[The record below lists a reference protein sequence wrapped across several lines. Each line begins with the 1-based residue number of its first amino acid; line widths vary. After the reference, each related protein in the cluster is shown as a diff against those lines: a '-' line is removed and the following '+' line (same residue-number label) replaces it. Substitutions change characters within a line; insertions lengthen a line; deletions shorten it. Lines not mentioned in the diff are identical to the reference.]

1 MQSSLGSVGRG
12 AMIDSMTQMKDC
24 LIVSNFAP
32 HSGSGCRNRK
42 TNQNSQRSQTLTPH
56 FRICYHG
63 KQGRARQFLGTKPK
77 NCEGHLEHSMSPF
90 RTQSNVRQLGGG
102 ARSQKCVC
110 LTLNA
115 CTGFQQQLYQHPV
128 PRGDGNKQGCG
139 ATLASV
145 LERWRCLPSAN
156 NACPYHHKP
165 TCPNPTQYNP
175 THRALSHPDMMNS
188 RRPESPSYKPLG
200 PPTTTCLCHEGL
212 HAPPM
217 LVLFAAMPRIPEGCH
232 MQGLDASNLVGR

>member
-1 MQSSLGSVGRG
+1 MALIEPNSYVPRG
-12 AMIDSMTQMKDC
+12 
-24 LIVSNFAP
+24 L
-32 HSGSGCRNRK
+32 
-42 TNQNSQRSQTLTPH
+42 
-56 FRICYHG
+56 RICAPENIHG
-63 KQGRARQFLGTKPK
+63 KQGRAMQFLGTKPK

-165 TCPNPTQYNP
+165 TCPQPDPIQPNPPRFIPSRHDELQKTRVPIVQTSGP
-175 THRALSHPDMMNS
+175 THHNVPVPRGPSCTADARSLRSHA
-188 RRPESPSYKPLG
+188 
-200 PPTTTCLCHEGL
+200 TCLQGTSPASDSGRL
-212 HAPPM
+212 PHAG
-217 LVLFAAMPRIPEGCH
+217 A
-232 MQGLDASNLVGR
+232 GRQQPCRKVSSTV